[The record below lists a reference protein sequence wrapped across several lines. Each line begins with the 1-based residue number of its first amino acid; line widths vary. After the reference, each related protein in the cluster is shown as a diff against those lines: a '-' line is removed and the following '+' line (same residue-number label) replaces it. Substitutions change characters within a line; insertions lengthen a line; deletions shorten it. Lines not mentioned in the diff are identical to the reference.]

1 MKMLALKL
9 NYELPKD
16 NKELS
21 ETLTVDYLISAV
33 NMKYR
38 EGMEGQ
44 LRRVFGRLQ
53 RKCDEALEKHFDVLE
68 LEDSEFD
75 LIQDCFEEA
84 KFPAVLSKFI
94 NVLEAEIERA
104 AKPKE

>member
-1 MKMLALKL
+1 MKLISLKL
-9 NYELPKD
+9 NYDLPKD
-16 NKELS
+16 NKEQA
-21 ETLTVDYLISAV
+21 EVLTVDYLLSAV
-33 NMKYR
+33 NMKHR
-38 EGMEGQ
+38 DGMEGQ
-44 LRRVFGRLQ
+44 LRRAFGRIQ
-53 RKCDEALEKHFDVLE
+53 RKCDEAIEKKYDVLE

-104 AKPKE
+104 GKPKE